1 MIDSA
6 IPVKA
11 SEGSVTATKTRLSLQ
26 SIQLFECHASTDIGE
41 CDVLT
46 VVGTGAPA
54 SWRFNKFLI
63 PRQLMLEH
71 NMRCE
76 YCYVSGGL
84 DAWERMLKRVKPRV
98 VLMRALI
105 VDEYFAEILA
115 VRFPHITFVHVH
127 HSSFA
132 FGTTEPV
139 SFFRASR
146 IIHLTPKYDNIIYAH
161 PNEREIIAFRRI
173 YRGQR
178 FQIIWLPNVV
188 QFSDLQ
194 KRQYDIRRTNVY
206 LACVWRPLKNMMGQ
220 IFAVAAASR
229 KKPIRFYLSI
239 PEVGVSGVIKELL
252 DTANAIPD
260 FAVNI
265 VDWKVDLIDYLGWMA
280 HNVDVAM
287 QVSFTESFN
296 YVAWEAME
304 LGIPTV
310 TSHAIEFGVPG
321 LIANADSI
329 EEMSNCIITAINHY
343 GAFSAQAKSVARD
356 FGGELNKQYV
366 NQMLELLGRS

>member
-1 MIDSA
+1 MESA
-6 IPVKA
+6 IPVHVLEGKA
-11 SEGSVTATKTRLSLQ
+11 TATRTSLSLQ

-54 SWRFNKFLI
+54 AWRFNKFLI

-71 NMRCE
+71 DMRCE

-84 DAWERMLKRVKPRV
+84 DVWERMLERVKPRV

-139 SFFRASR
+139 SFFRASH
-146 IIHLTPKYDNIIYAH
+146 IIHLTPRYDNIIYAH
-161 PNEREIIAFRRI
+161 PNEREITAFKRI
-173 YRGQR
+173 YSGQR

-188 QFSDLQ
+188 QFSNLQ
-194 KRQYDIRRTNVY
+194 KRQYDIRRTSVY
-206 LACVWRPLKNMMGQ
+206 LACVWRSLKNVMGQ

-239 PEVGVSGVIKELL
+239 PEVGASGVIKALL

-265 VDWKVDLIDYLGWMA
+265 VDWQINLDDYLEWMA
-280 HNVDVAM
+280 NNVDVAM

-310 TSHAIEFGVPG
+310 TSPAIEFGVPG
-321 LIANADSI
+321 LVANPDSI
-329 EEMSNCIITAINHY
+329 EEMSNCIINAINHY
-343 GAFSAQAKSVARD
+343 GSFSAQARSVARG

-366 NQMLELLGRS
+366 NQMLELLDRS